1 MAKEKQIFFC
11 RECGFESA
19 KWMGQCPGCR
29 SWNTFCEEIVTVGAR
44 KQSGGRTAVV
54 PTSILEVKT
63 ADETRF
69 STGLEELNRVL
80 GGGIVNG
87 SLVLVGGDPGI
98 GKSTILLQMCRNL
111 SADGHKIL
119 YVSGEESLSQIKMRA
134 ERIGTFQ
141 KDMLLLCVNN
151 LEDVEEYVKK
161 DKPKVIV
168 IDSIQTI
175 VVEDIASAPGSVSQ
189 VKEVTAR
196 LMQMAKQMDIAI
208 FIVGHVT

>member
-29 SWNTFCEEIVTVGAR
+29 SWNTFCEEKVTVGAR

-87 SLVLVGGDPGI
+87 SLVLVGEIP
-98 GKSTILLQMCRNL
+98 
-111 SADGHKIL
+111 
-119 YVSGEESLSQIKMRA
+119 V
-134 ERIGTFQ
+134 
-141 KDMLLLCVNN
+141 
-151 LEDVEEYVKK
+151 
-161 DKPKVIV
+161 
-168 IDSIQTI
+168 
-175 VVEDIASAPGSVSQ
+175 SVSQ
-189 VKEVTAR
+189 RSCFRCAEIYQQMVIRSFMFQVRNLCRRSRCAR
-196 LMQMAKQMDIAI
+196 NELVHFRRICC
-208 FIVGHVT
+208 FCV